1 MLKKYRIILTS
12 AYTSTKARL
21 HRPPR
26 RGAAGRNSRDC
37 SVQRR
42 PGRDRPGQP
51 GERPSLVPGAR
62 CELRIVGVTGYS
74 TEKRNNLVQPREAN
88 EDVHDPGQ
96 RSLWTTEQSCNQID
110 LEQAHQAPVQ
120 GANNNEKKRSNVDHS
135 HRSSP
140 LLKDGALRHRH
151 RARPVSLVD
160 DSRSPVLRSGKP

>member
-12 AYTSTKARL
+12 AYTSTKVRL
-21 HRPPR
+21 DRPPR

-42 PGRDRPGQP
+42 PGRDRPGRP
-51 GERPSLVPGAR
+51 GQRPSLMPGAR
-62 CELRIVGVTGYS
+62 RELRIVGLTRHS
-74 TEKRNNLVQPREAN
+74 TEKRNSLVQPREAN

-96 RSLWTTEQSCNQID
+96 RSLWATEQSCDKID

-120 GANNNEKKRSNVDHS
+120 CANNNENKRGNVDHS

-140 LLKDGALRHRH
+140 LL
-151 RARPVSLVD
+151 
-160 DSRSPVLRSGKP
+160 